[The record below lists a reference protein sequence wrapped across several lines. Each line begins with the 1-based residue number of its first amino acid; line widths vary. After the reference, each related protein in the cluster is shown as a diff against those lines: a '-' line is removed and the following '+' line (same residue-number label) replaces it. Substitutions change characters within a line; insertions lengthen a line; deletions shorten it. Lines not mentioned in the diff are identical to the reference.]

1 MTNMASMPD
10 RPSISFNPL
19 SAPSAKHVVL
29 KQSPVTDAS
38 DMIVTSESPLSYG
51 YPVDG
56 FRI

>member
-1 MTNMASMPD
+1 MAKE
-10 RPSISFNPL
+10 NTGVK
-19 SAPSAKHVVL
+19 AKKVKL
-29 KQSPVTDAS
+29 DAS